1 MTSMIVSLAA
11 NPGPWSEH
19 DGGGWWP
26 VFPIVWL
33 LVLAGIATLVIWLVR
48 RSRPTPAGAAE
59 AQLAERF
66 ARGEIDEQ
74 EYQDRLA
81 VLRRKRRR

>member
-11 NPGPWSEH
+11 RPGPWSEH

-26 VFPIVWL
+26 VFPILWL
-33 LVLAGIATLVIWLVR
+33 LVLAGIVTLVIWLVR
-48 RSRPTPAGAAE
+48 RSRPSPVSVAR

-74 EYQDRLA
+74 EYQRRLE
-81 VLRRKRRR
+81 VLRRQRR